1 MNKTIDIIKKFD
13 IKLHRLYFLIKAEWY
28 GDDNDISDNFEE
40 WATDYLNGLEKEHK
54 KDSGISLV
62 GYIEYVIDVTINHYY
77 GLLGT
82 KAQQNAKVVE
92 KASKSKISK

>member
-1 MNKTIDIIKKFD
+1 MKDAIKTIQKFD

-28 GDDNDISDNFEE
+28 GDDNDVSDNFEE
-40 WATDYLNGLEKEHK
+40 WATKYLSGLEKEHK

-92 KASKSKISK
+92 KDNKK